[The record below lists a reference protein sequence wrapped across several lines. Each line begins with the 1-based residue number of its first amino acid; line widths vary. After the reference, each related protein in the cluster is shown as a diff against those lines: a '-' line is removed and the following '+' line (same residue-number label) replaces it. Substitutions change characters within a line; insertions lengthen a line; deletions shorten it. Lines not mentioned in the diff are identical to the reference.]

1 MSSYLNYTIKVT
13 VCTDDRGIF
22 ATSLRTEYSLLA
34 CAMIKTEKW
43 SMQEVVDYIKHLV
56 EMGNELRFS
65 D

>member
-22 ATSLRTEYSLLA
+22 ATSLRNEYSLLA

-43 SMQEVVDYIKHLV
+43 SKQEAVNYLKYLV
-56 EMGNELRFS
+56 EMGNELRIC